1 MCVKGGSK
9 PDELSYEQ
17 VAALKD
23 VKDMTVEERKA
34 RDVSDLV
41 PGFCHGD

>member
-1 MCVKGGSK
+1 MCVKGSSK

-23 VKDMTVEERKA
+23 IKDLTADERKA
-34 RDVSDLV
+34 RDVGGLV
-41 PGFCHGD
+41 PELCHGD